1 MQIDHRPPDT
11 VGAKAL
17 ADARKTFGV
26 GFGYAG
32 LLSMFIGLLSLT
44 VPLFTMQLYD
54 RVMASQSLDTLTML
68 AMLAMIGLLL
78 YGTLDFIRALTF
90 QSIASMMLRGLNP
103 VALRAAVASS
113 ATSGAAHASQALR
126 DLHEIRSFLTGGA
139 IATPLD
145 AAWTPLYFVV
155 LFALHPMYGLI
166 GILSVALMVA
176 TGLASDVLTRRSLQR
191 ASSSSLETVA
201 EVAGSLRHAE
211 AMESMGM
218 LPALARR
225 WTHKQD
231 MSLDLFD
238 AATLRGRAMA
248 SFTRIARQ
256 AMQIATLSAGIVLVI
271 QHDVSPGTLLAASII
286 MGRLLGPFEGVVDNL
301 RQWIGAQMAWR
312 RICTLVEHEA
322 PQRDTKATPANRG
335 DLVVD
340 RLVYAP
346 PGAEIPVLKGVSFRL
361 SPGEVLGVIGA
372 SAAGKSTLARTLVGV
387 LKPTAGG
394 VYLDGQGTFL
404 WEREILRQGGWLP
417 AAVRLAPRRQ
427 RSRQHRAH
435 GRDGTCGGHRGGET
449 RRYPRHDWPAAVRLR
464 DAHRREQPA
473 RVRRPAPTHCAGS
486 RAVRKSRP
494 AGPRRA

>member
-155 LFALHPMYGLI
+155 LFALHP
-166 GILSVALMVA
+166 
-176 TGLASDVLTRRSLQR
+176 
-191 ASSSSLETVA
+191 
-201 EVAGSLRHAE
+201 
-211 AMESMGM
+211 
-218 LPALARR
+218 
-225 WTHKQD
+225 
-231 MSLDLFD
+231 
-238 AATLRGRAMA
+238 
-248 SFTRIARQ
+248 
-256 AMQIATLSAGIVLVI
+256 
-271 QHDVSPGTLLAASII
+271 
-286 MGRLLGPFEGVVDNL
+286 
-301 RQWIGAQMAWR
+301 
-312 RICTLVEHEA
+312 CTA
-322 PQRDTKATPANRG
+322 
-335 DLVVD
+335 
-340 RLVYAP
+340 
-346 PGAEIPVLKGVSFRL
+346 
-361 SPGEVLGVIGA
+361 
-372 SAAGKSTLARTLVGV
+372 
-387 LKPTAGG
+387 
-394 VYLDGQGTFL
+394 
-404 WEREILRQGGWLP
+404 
-417 AAVRLAPRRQ
+417 
-427 RSRQHRAH
+427 
-435 GRDGTCGGHRGGET
+435 
-449 RRYPRHDWPAAVRLR
+449 
-464 DAHRREQPA
+464 
-473 RVRRPAPTHCAGS
+473 
-486 RAVRKSRP
+486 
-494 AGPRRA
+494 